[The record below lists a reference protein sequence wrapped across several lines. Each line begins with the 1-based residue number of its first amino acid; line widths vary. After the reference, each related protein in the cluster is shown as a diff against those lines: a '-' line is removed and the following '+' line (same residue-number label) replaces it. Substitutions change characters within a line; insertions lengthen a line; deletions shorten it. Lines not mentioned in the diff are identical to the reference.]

1 MDMNRSNVYRY
12 FQTLV
17 DMGWL
22 EHDTES
28 PNKFQIGCKS
38 LSIGNVFLENL
49 EIRSVARPFLQE
61 LAKESCL
68 AVHLGLLNNSSI
80 VYVDKVE
87 SDSPIQM
94 RSKIGMTAPA
104 YCTAIGKA
112 LLSTLTPYQVT
123 NLVGENYSQL
133 TPNTLTTINDL
144 LEDLKQIRERGYS
157 IDLEENEKGIG
168 CVAAVIFGHNNAVI
182 GAVSISTL
190 LQNLNPDAIDYYA
203 DKVMKCARM
212 VSQGMGCSAIYS
224 ELSVCGS
231 KG

>member
-1 MDMNRSNVYRY
+1 
-12 FQTLV
+12 
-17 DMGWL
+17 MGWL
-22 EHDTES
+22 EHDSEN
-28 PNKFQIGCKS
+28 PNRYQIGHKS

-49 EIRSVARPFLQE
+49 DLRSVARPFLQE

-68 AVHLGLLNNSSI
+68 AVHLGIFNNSSI

-104 YCTAIGKA
+104 YSTAIGKA

-123 NLVGENYSQL
+123 NLLGENYSQL

-144 LEDLKQIRERGYS
+144 LEDLKKIRERGYS
-157 IDLEENEKGIG
+157 IDLEENEKGVG
-168 CVAAVIFGHNNAVI
+168 CVAAVIFGHNNAAI

-190 LQNLNPDAIDYYA
+190 FQNLNSDAIEYYA
-203 DKVMKCARM
+203 EKVMKCAHSI
-212 VSQGMGCSAIYS
+212 SQGMGCSEVYS
-224 ELSVCGS
+224 ELSICGG